1 MLSDDDFENIKKDFK
16 PTISKFNLAL
26 ELWKKQKIMLANLA
40 NLLLLKIKNYLLFA
54 MVKILLI
61 ENIIPLTRIPSPY
74 WRKYR

>member
-1 MLSDDDFENIKKDFK
+1 MISDDDFENIKKRLQADNIKIQFGVG
-16 PTISKFNLAL
+16 TMEEA
-26 ELWKKQKIMLANLA
+26 KIMLANLA

-61 ENIIPLTRIPSPY
+61 ENSIPLTRIPNPY